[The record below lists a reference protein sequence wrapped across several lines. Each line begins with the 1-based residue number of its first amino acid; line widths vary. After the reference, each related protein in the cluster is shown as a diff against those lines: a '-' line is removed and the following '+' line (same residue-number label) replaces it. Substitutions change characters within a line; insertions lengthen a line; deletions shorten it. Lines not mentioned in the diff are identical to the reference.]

1 MARTLSTMSK
11 MFGKTFAVLSVCA
24 LLAGCSS
31 IELAS
36 HYTKRLVA
44 GHGGTGSQ
52 GDFKVGSPYKVGGK
66 WYRPR
71 EDYNLVQ
78 TGTASWYGPGFHGK
92 RTANGEIFDQYA
104 MTAAHKT
111 LQMPAII
118 RVTNLENGRKVVL
131 RVNDRGPFARGR
143 ILDVSKGA
151 AQKLGFVNK
160 GTARVR
166 VEVLKSES
174 LHAAAAAKNGQPVR
188 TVQYASAQPQRA
200 PRRPAVQPHI
210 RNTQVEGYQV
220 ASMGRYS
227 PVVKPQPVAK
237 LVNDARMDLEYE
249 PMGSGN
255 SGDLPESLQRPV
267 LTKRQIEAQQHH
279 DTRGQNLNTPP
290 SWENNT
296 AAQAPVALGTTTAV
310 GGIYVQAGAF
320 GDAATAENV
329 GKKLSHIAPVR
340 ISTVDVNAR
349 RFYRVRLGPLQSVD
363 TARQVEQKV
372 RQTMNTDTRVVIEK

>member
-1 MARTLSTMSK
+1 MARTLSSISK
-11 MFGKTFAVLSVCA
+11 MFGKTFVVLSVCA

-31 IELAS
+31 LELAS
-36 HYTKRLVA
+36 HYTKRLVV
-44 GHGGTGSQ
+44 GHSGSGSQ
-52 GDFKVGSPYKVGGK
+52 GDFKVGSAYKVGGK
-66 WYRPR
+66 WYRPQ

-92 RTANGEIFDQYA
+92 RTANGEVFDQYA

-118 RVTNLENGRKVVL
+118 RVTNLENGRNVVL
-131 RVNDRGPFARGR
+131 RVNDRGPFAQGR

-151 AQKLGFVNK
+151 AQKLGFLNK

-166 VEVLKSES
+166 VEVLKAES
-174 LHAAAAAKNGQPVR
+174 MRIAAAAKSGQPVQML
-188 TVQYASAQPQRA
+188 QYASAQPQRA
-200 PRRPAVQPHI
+200 PRRAVVEPHI
-210 RNTQVEGYQV
+210 RNTPIEGYQV

-227 PVVKPQPVAK
+227 PAVNTSQQPVAK
-237 LVNDARMDLEYE
+237 LVNDARMDFEYE
-249 PMGSGN
+249 PMGSGS

-267 LTKRQIEAQQHH
+267 LTKRQIQAQEHH
-279 DTRGQNLNTPP
+279 DTRGQNM
-290 SWENNT
+290 NT
-296 AAQAPVALGTTTAV
+296 APTWDNNASAQAPATSVAGD
-310 GGIYVQAGAF
+310 IYVQAGAF

-329 GKKLSHIAPVR
+329 GKKLSHIAPIR

-363 TARQVEQKV
+363 TARDVEQKV

>member
-1 MARTLSTMSK
+1 MARTLSTI
-11 MFGKTFAVLSVCA
+11 GKTFIALSVCA

-31 IELAS
+31 VELAS
-36 HYTKRLVA
+36 HYTKRLVT
-44 GHGGTGSQ
+44 GHSGSGSQ
-52 GDFKVGSPYKVGGK
+52 GDYKVGSPYKIGGK
-66 WYRPR
+66 WYRPQ

-118 RVTNLENGRKVVL
+118 RVTNLENGRSAVL

-166 VEVLKSES
+166 VEVLKAES
-174 LHAAAAAKNGQPVR
+174 MRVAAAAKSGQPVKI
-188 TVQYASAQPQRA
+188 VQYASAQPQRA
-200 PRRPAVQPHI
+200 PRRPVVQPHI
-210 RNTQVEGYQV
+210 RNTQAEGYQV

-227 PVVKPQPVAK
+227 PVVNTQQPVAR

-249 PMGSGN
+249 PMGSGG

-279 DTRGQNLNTPP
+279 ETRGQNLNTPP
-290 SWENNT
+290 SWDGNT
-296 AAQAPVALGTTTAV
+296 AAQAPVALGSSSAA
-310 GGIYVQAGAF
+310 GDIYVQAGAF
-320 GDAATAENV
+320 GDAVTAENV